1 MFVNISE
8 TFFAALRSVGTAIT
22 MASMG
27 VYLHRKKLII
37 GEEKRKIALIS
48 KKVTLPAFFFSK
60 IIYCKQDWSDEPCP
74 NVTSKLGDV
83 FPLLFWPLY
92 VVSWGFL
99 VGMAVCKITSTPD
112 RQKKS
117 VYAAIAFANST
128 GLPITLLTVI
138 HSSFPS
144 TTELGRVDPTM
155 FLSVYLIL
163 YPVLQWGVG
172 GYLLTDDDEDEQPQ
186 EVTKSDIVRSLSDKF
201 LQGLDALD
209 TMQPHHHGEA
219 SSKDHDARRYISD
232 ADIEQA
238 EAELRA
244 LTQHGVCKS
253 YAAVSDEDASKDS
266 TCTTQSESQ
275 QTPIKETNS
284 EESNV
289 TVTCLDTILIAAQKC
304 LTPPVIGALLGML
317 VASTPLRGIFV
328 DLVNRSDKA
337 PLEWFFD
344 GIYSVGQA
352 AIPLNM
358 MILGMN
364 LSASQLAT
372 DQSKLLSMPTMIGIV
387 IGKLIVMP
395 IIGIASALIMKNF
408 ILDIPEDINATF
420 YLVSMIVFITPTAN
434 DVMVMVEL
442 SGGGAKEGIA
452 RVFGMEY
459 VSAPFLLSASVT
471 AVVGIASQWS

>member
-1 MFVNISE
+1 
-8 TFFAALRSVGTAIT
+8 

-60 IIYCKQDWSDEPCP
+60 IIYCKQDWSTEPCP

-99 VGMAVCKITSTPD
+99 VGMVVCKLTNTPE

-138 HSSFPS
+138 HSSFPAS
-144 TTELGRVDPTM
+144 TELGRVDPTM
-155 FLSVYLIL
+155 FLSVYLLL

-209 TMQPHHHGEA
+209 TMQPHHHGDA
-219 SSKDHDARRYISD
+219 SATDHDARRYISD

-238 EAELRA
+238 EAELKA
-244 LTQHGVCKS
+244 LTQDGVCKS
-253 YAAVSDEDASKDS
+253 YAAVNATGEDASKDS

-275 QTPIKETNS
+275 ETPIKASKSDETNDNN
-284 EESNV
+284 EM
-289 TVTCLDTILIAAQKC
+289 TFLDTVLVAAHKC

-317 VASTPLRGIFV
+317 VASSPLRGIFV
-328 DLVNRSDKA
+328 DLVNRADKA

-364 LSASQLAT
+364 LSASQNAT
-372 DQSKLLSMPTMIGIV
+372 DPTKLLSMPTMIGIV

-395 IIGIASALIMKNF
+395 IIGVASALIMKNF

-459 VSAPFLLSASVT
+459 LAAPVLLSASVT
-471 AVVGIASQWS
+471 AVVGIASQW